1 MQHKENAVSIVTA
14 TPTASENESYLNK
27 TNAFAGHHSGR
38 RVKRQR
44 RDTCRQKGGG
54 SDKAL

>member
-1 MQHKENAVSIVTA
+1 MPHKENAVSIVTA
-14 TPTASENESYLNK
+14 TPTASENESYLDK

-44 RDTCRQKGGG
+44 RDTCRRRGGG
-54 SDKAL
+54 SDNTV